1 MRPTELLQEIR
12 KMRFDETFSIWTE
25 GRITQ
30 EEAARMLGVSSRSFR
45 RYIDR
50 YKENGIDGLIDKRLS
65 QASARKAPVDEVLAL
80 VNHYQD
86 RYQGWTAKHFH
97 AWYRREGGTRS
108 YSWVKKTL
116 QEQKC
121 IQKAPQRGVHRKRR
135 ERSPMP
141 GMMIHQDGSTHQWVP
156 GKKWDLIVTMD
167 DANNEHYSMFF
178 VDEEGTHS
186 SMRGVKEVIQQRGLF
201 CTFYSDRG
209 SHYWHTPE
217 AGGKVDKTNPTQF
230 GRALQQLGI
239 EMIAAYSPQ
248 ARGRSE
254 RAFHTHQNRLVKE
267 LALHNITTMA
277 AANTYLEKVYRPAFN
292 KEFMQPATLPDS
304 AFVPWIGNNLDDIL
318 CEQHARTVGRD
329 NCISFNNLVLQI
341 PANEYRCNYIK
352 AKVRVLCYLDGS
364 LAVFHGPRKL
374 AHYNEQGKLL
384 SQNNV
389 QNQ

>member
-45 RYIDR
+45 RYVDR
-50 YKENGIDGLIDKRLS
+50 YRENGIDGLIDKRLA
-65 QASARKAPVDEVLAL
+65 QASARKAPVDEALAL
-80 VNHYQD
+80 AA
-86 RYQGWTAKHFH
+86 RYQERYRGWTAKHFH
-97 AWYRREGGTRS
+97 AWYQREGGRRS

-121 IQKAPQRGVHRKRR
+121 LPRAPKRGVHRKRR

-186 SMRGVKEVIQQRGLF
+186 SLRGVKEVIQQHGLF

-217 AGGKVDKTNPTQF
+217 AGGKVDKKNPTQF

-239 EMIAAYSPQ
+239 GMIAAYSPQ

-254 RAFHTHQNRLVKE
+254 RAFHTHQSRLVKE
-267 LALHNITTMA
+267 LALHNISTMA
-277 AANTYLEKVYRPAFN
+277 AANHYLEKVYRPAFN
-292 KEFMQPATLPDS
+292 KEFMQPAILPDS

-318 CEQHARTVGRD
+318 CEQHSRAVGRD
-329 NCISFNNLVLQI
+329 NCISFNNLILQI

-352 AKVRVLCYLDGS
+352 ATIRVHSYLDGS
-364 LAVFHGPRKL
+364 LAIFHGPRKL
-374 AHYNEQGKLL
+374 AHYDAQG
-384 SQNNV
+384 NV
-389 QNQ
+389 LTLKKAQNQ

>member
-1 MRPTELLQEIR
+1 MRPTVLLQEIR

-45 RYIDR
+45 RYVDR
-50 YKENGIDGLIDKRLS
+50 YRENGIDGLIDKRLS
-65 QASARKAPVDEVLAL
+65 QVSARKAPADEVLAL
-80 VNHYQD
+80 AE
-86 RYQGWTAKHFH
+86 RYQERYRGWTAKHFH
-97 AWYRREGGTRS
+97 AWYQREGGTRS

-116 QEQKC
+116 QEQQCLPKDP
-121 IQKAPQRGVHRKRR
+121 KRGVHRKRR
-135 ERSPMP
+135 KRSPMP

-167 DANNEHYSMFF
+167 DANNEHYSIFF

-186 SMRGVKEVIQQRGLF
+186 SLRGVKEVIRQHELF

-209 SHYWHTPE
+209 SHYQHTPE
-217 AGGKVDKTNPTQF
+217 AGGKVDKKNLTQF

-239 EMIAAYSPQ
+239 GIIAAYSPQ

-254 RAFHTHQNRLVKE
+254 RAFHTHQSRLVKE
-267 LALHNITTMA
+267 LALHNISTMA
-277 AANTYLEKVYRPAFN
+277 AANQYLEKVYRPAFN

-304 AFVPWIGNNLDDIL
+304 AFVPWIGNNLEDIL
-318 CEQHARTVGRD
+318 CEQHSRTVGRD
-329 NCISFNNLVLQI
+329 NCVSFNNSILQI
-341 PANEYRCNYIK
+341 PANDYRCNYIK
-352 AKVRVLCYLDGS
+352 ATIRVHCYLDGS
-364 LAVFHGPRKL
+364 LAILHGPRKL
-374 AHYNEQGKLL
+374 THYDAQGNLL
-384 SQNNV
+384 TLKKV

>member
-1 MRPTELLQEIR
+1 
-12 KMRFDETFSIWTE
+12 MRFDETFSIWTE

-30 EEAARMLGVSSRSFR
+30 EEAARMLGISSRSFR

-65 QASARKAPVDEVLAL
+65 QVSSRKAPADEVLAL
-80 VNHYQD
+80 AE
-86 RYQGWTAKHFH
+86 RYQERYRGWTAKHFH
-97 AWYRREGGTRS
+97 AWYQREGGTRS

-116 QEQKC
+116 QEQQC
-121 IQKAPQRGVHRKRR
+121 LSKAPKRGVHRKRR

-186 SMRGVKEVIQQRGLF
+186 SLRGVKEVIKQHGLF

-217 AGGKVDKTNPTQF
+217 AGGKVDKKNLTQF

-239 EMIAAYSPQ
+239 GMIAAYSPQ

-254 RAFHTHQNRLVKE
+254 RAFHTHQSRLVKE
-267 LALHNITTMA
+267 LALHNISTMA
-277 AANTYLEKVYRPAFN
+277 AANQYLEKVYRPAFN

-318 CEQHARTVGRD
+318 CEQHSRTVGRD
-329 NCISFNNLVLQI
+329 NCVSFNNLILQI
-341 PANEYRCNYIK
+341 PANDYRCNYIK
-352 AKVRVLCYLDGS
+352 ATIRVHCYLDGS
-364 LAVFHGPRKL
+364 LAILHGPRKL
-374 AHYNEQGKLL
+374 AHYDAQGNLL
-384 SQNNV
+384 TLKKV